1 MISHVL
7 CTHDTRDIGRRFF
20 FAWIHFMFSTAILLC
35 KPIHLLVY
43 LVAESKCNFLLYSSR
58 LCCIEATSFSISSIL
73 FLSGLKIDSAYIY
86 NLCFSLWSFCVFRRM
101 TSFKN
106 KRRLAAE
113 EEMNSKRPQFEK
125 MEQVSAQLKNESGEV
140 LGSKL
145 NLPINITVDKL
156 QHVCNVLL
164 KQVSLAAII
173 SCDMY

>member
-1 MISHVL
+1 
-7 CTHDTRDIGRRFF
+7 
-20 FAWIHFMFSTAILLC
+20 
-35 KPIHLLVY
+35 
-43 LVAESKCNFLLYSSR
+43 
-58 LCCIEATSFSISSIL
+58 
-73 FLSGLKIDSAYIY
+73 
-86 NLCFSLWSFCVFRRM
+86 M

-113 EEMNSKRPQFEK
+113 EEINSKRPQFER

-156 QHVCNVLL
+156 QHVCNTLL

-173 SCDMY
+173 SCGIDYFI